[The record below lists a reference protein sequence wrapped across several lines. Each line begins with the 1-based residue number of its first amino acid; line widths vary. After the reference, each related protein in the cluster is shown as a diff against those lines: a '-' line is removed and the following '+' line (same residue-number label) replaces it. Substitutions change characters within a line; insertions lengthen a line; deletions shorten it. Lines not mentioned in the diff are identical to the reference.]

1 MNWNNIHPSA
11 PSRFGWRDE
20 VAPPPFDDTPKEETM
35 AKNEGFG
42 PDYDTRYEEAAACEQ
57 SPPAIFKIEAE
68 KFDREWEITVVFMNG
83 RRLRT
88 RWPKLM
94 DALKYAN
101 DIGSVNGEN

>member
-20 VAPPPFDDTPKEETM
+20 VAPPPFDDTLEEENMSLKES
-35 AKNEGFG
+35 
-42 PDYDTRYEEAAACEQ
+42 PDYDTRDAEARACEQ
-57 SPPAIFKIEAE
+57 MAPRIFKIEAE